1 MDKVFFIAFEYK
13 VQIKYTSVGNSYVRC
28 NRFPGIPVSC
38 GNNVQSTYQQS
49 VSLSRRIS
57 IFPPSGVP
65 HEIKALSLERPSL
78 VKSTPCTFM

>member
-1 MDKVFFIAFEYK
+1 MGEVFFIAFEYK

-49 VSLSRRIS
+49 VFTLQTDFNIS
-57 IFPPSGVP
+57 TFW
-65 HEIKALSLERPSL
+65 
-78 VKSTPCTFM
+78 STT

>member
-1 MDKVFFIAFEYK
+1 MGKVFFIAFEYK

-28 NRFPGIPVSC
+28 NRFPESRSPVGTTFRVPIS
-38 GNNVQSTYQQS
+38 NPF
-49 VSLSRRIS
+49 SLSRRIS
-57 IFPPSGVP
+57 IFPPSAAP